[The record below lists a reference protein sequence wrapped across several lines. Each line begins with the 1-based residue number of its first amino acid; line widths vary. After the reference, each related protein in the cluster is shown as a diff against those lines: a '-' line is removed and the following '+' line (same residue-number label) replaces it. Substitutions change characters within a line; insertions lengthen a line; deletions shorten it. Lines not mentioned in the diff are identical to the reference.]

1 MRDALGRRAVADPA
15 DAVRLLRAAGVTDLS
30 VDLIHGIPG
39 QTREDLEADISTVGA
54 LRPEHVSWYELDVV
68 EGTVLAER
76 LRRAAAPES
85 AVGPAAPAAGG
96 GDGGSAAA
104 ASGVAVAGLPGDD
117 ERAAMYRR
125 IVRAL
130 TAAGYRWYEVSSF
143 ALPGRRARHNVAYWR
158 ARPYLG
164 LGAGA
169 VATVGRHRTSTTRD
183 VAAYVAAVSRGE
195 APPREVEELSEI
207 DLARERLMLAAR
219 CGLRVPLAEV
229 APVLARDVLPALA
242 GAGMISLHGGT
253 IAVTRK
259 GRYVAN
265 EVSVRLFRD

>member
-1 MRDALGRRAVADPA
+1 
-15 DAVRLLRAAGVTDLS
+15 
-30 VDLIHGIPG
+30 
-39 QTREDLEADISTVGA
+39 
-54 LRPEHVSWYELDVV
+54 
-68 EGTVLAER
+68 
-76 LRRAAAPES
+76 
-85 AVGPAAPAAGG
+85 
-96 GDGGSAAA
+96 
-104 ASGVAVAGLPGDD
+104 
-117 ERAAMYRR
+117 MYRR

-130 TAAGYRWYEVSSF
+130 TGAGYSWYEVSNF

-169 VATVGRHRTSTTRD
+169 VATVGRRRTSTTRD

-195 APPREVEELSEI
+195 APPGEVEELSDV

-242 GAGMISLHGGT
+242 EAGMISLHGGT